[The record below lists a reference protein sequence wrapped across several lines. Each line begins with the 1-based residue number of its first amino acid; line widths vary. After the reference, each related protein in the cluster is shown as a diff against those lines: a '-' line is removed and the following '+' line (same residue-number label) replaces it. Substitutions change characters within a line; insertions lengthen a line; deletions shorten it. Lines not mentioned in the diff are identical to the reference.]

1 MADINLGPAG
11 GLGGIEITNS
21 VIPIGAR
28 IKEIHVFAEYYVD
41 ALQIVYEDARGN
53 EVYMLKLGGQGGQP
67 HVFTLAA
74 DEYLTGISG
83 RCGWFIDQLC
93 FHTNRRISETYGSA
107 VGEDD
112 FEFVAPEGQ
121 AVVGFCGRADW
132 FVDALGVVLRP
143 LSLTPPVAQPQP
155 AATAKAPQ
163 LDDLQKVEGIGPKI
177 AGLLIADG
185 ILDLADLAAT
195 PVARLEAILTTAGR
209 RYAIADPATW
219 PEQAALGAQG
229 NWDGLQQLQAT
240 LKRGRRV

>member
-1 MADINLGPAG
+1 MTDINLGPAG
-11 GLGGIEITNS
+11 GLGGIEITNY
-21 VIPIGAR
+21 VIPSGAR

-53 EVYMLKLGGQGGQP
+53 EVYMLKLGGQGGQQ
-67 HVFTLAA
+67 HVFALAA
-74 DEYLTGISG
+74 DEYLTGVSG

-93 FHTNRRISETYGSA
+93 FHTNQRVSETYGSA
-107 VGEDD
+107 PGEED
-112 FEFVAPEGQ
+112 FHFVAPEGQ

-132 FVDALGVVLRP
+132 FVDALGVVVRP
-143 LSLTPPVAQPQP
+143 LSPPLSAPSHP
-155 AATAKAPQ
+155 TSAAKAPQ
-163 LDDLQKVEGIGPKI
+163 SADLQKVEGIGPKI
-177 AGLLIADG
+177 AALLIADG

-240 LKRGRRV
+240 LKWGRRV